1 MLTAD
6 EKDSDVKL
14 SVKARQD
21 MDRVI
26 SEMNTDGKKDKVRAA
41 WEKHA
46 SKILEPLPGPKLPSI
61 TDPAKRPSRLKST
74 PGSLF
79 PRLVAVLL
87 MKTDIFLDES
97 DEL

>member
-1 MLTAD
+1 M
-6 EKDSDVKL
+6 KL
-14 SVKARQD
+14 SMEARQE

-41 WEKHA
+41 WERHA
-46 SKILEPLPGPKLPSI
+46 SKILEPLPGPKMPSI
-61 TDPAKRPSRLKST
+61 TDPAKQPSRLKYT
-74 PGSLF
+74 PGSSF

-87 MKTDIFLDES
+87 RKTDIFLDES